1 MEKAEQCYLN
11 EPVSNVRWVH
21 RDNLIPNNYN
31 PNAVAPPE
39 LKLLAISILEDGW
52 TQPIVVLP
60 LNDGT
65 YQIVDGFHR
74 WTISGTDALSKYGGM
89 VPIVEVKQ
97 DPVHQKMSTIR
108 HNRAR
113 GTHGVLPMAKIVRS
127 IIESGVSLKEME
139 FRLGMDKEEIDR
151 LNDRRGT
158 PTRVSESSKGFSE
171 SW

>member
-1 MEKAEQCYLN
+1 MEKAEQRHLN
-11 EPVSNVRWVH
+11 DPVSNVKWIH
-21 RDNLIPNNYN
+21 RDKLTPNNYN

-39 LKLLAISILEDGW
+39 LKLLAVSILEDGW

-74 WTISGTDALSKYGGM
+74 WTLSGTEALSKYGGM
-89 VPIVEVKQ
+89 VPVVEVKQ

-127 IIESGVSLKEME
+127 IIESGVSMEEMRI
-139 FRLGMDKEEIDR
+139 RLGMDKEEVER

-158 PTRVSESSKGFSE
+158 PTRVADSSKGFSE

>member
-1 MEKAEQCYLN
+1 MEKAEQRHLN
-11 EPVSNVRWVH
+11 DPVSNVKWIH
-21 RDNLIPNNYN
+21 RDKLAPNNYN

-39 LKLLAISILEDGW
+39 LKLLAVSILEDGW

-74 WTISGTDALSKYGGM
+74 WTLSGTEALSKYGGM
-89 VPIVEVKQ
+89 VPVVEVKQ

-127 IIESGVSLKEME
+127 IIESGVSMEEMRI
-139 FRLGMDKEEIDR
+139 RLGMDKEEVER

-158 PTRVSESSKGFSE
+158 PTRVADSSKGFSE